1 MNNKEKPRNIYIDVL
16 RIMATAAV
24 LLIHT
29 AAQHWGDEKIPF
41 LTWNVLNIWD
51 AILQWTVPVFIMIS
65 GALYL
70 NRSYVISIKKLY
82 SRSIFR
88 VVMACFCWS
97 FIYAIYQVHIEGG
110 GFARILAL
118 TLDGHYHLWFL
129 YMIVSLYIITPL
141 LKKLSEEDLKYLL
154 IVSLILCFLIPSIM
168 EIKNA
173 VKPFIGN
180 DMISKA
186 LDQIFSPYI
195 IFMKYL
201 KIDYV
206 AYYILG
212 HFLHEREFNAGEL
225 KLLYSLS
232 VVSFIFTPVFSAI
245 ITFFGKQPYGI
256 YGIFTVNM
264 LLESIGVFVLVKQSC
279 LKHGSSSGKTVKII
293 TLLSGCCFG
302 IYLVHALLLEILQ
315 NEFSIDS
322 LSFNPF
328 LSVPIIAFFV
338 FLVSLGIT
346 VIIKKI
352 PLANKYM
359 V

>member
-1 MNNKEKPRNIYIDVL
+1 MNCKEKNRDIYIDIL
-16 RIMATAAV
+16 RIMATVAV

-29 AAQHWGDEKIPF
+29 AAQYWGDKNIPF
-41 LTWNVLNIWD
+41 ITWNVLNVWD

-65 GALYL
+65 GSLYL
-70 NRSYVISIKKLY
+70 NRSYNISVKKIY
-82 SRSIFR
+82 SISIFR
-88 VVMACFCWS
+88 VVTAYLFWS
-97 FIYAIYQVHIEGG
+97 FIYALYQVHLEGG
-110 GFARILAL
+110 GFSRILAL

-154 IVSLILCFLIPSIM
+154 IVSLILCFLIPTIM
-168 EIKNA
+168 ELKNA
-173 VKPFIGN
+173 VKPFIG
-180 DMISKA
+180 SEVLCKA

-212 HFLHEREFNAGEL
+212 HFLHEREFKTGEL

-232 VVSFIFTPVFSAI
+232 VVSFIFTPLFSAI

-264 LLESIGVFVLVKQSC
+264 LLESVGVFVFVKQGC
-279 LKHGSSSGKTVKII
+279 LKHGGSSGKAERII
-293 TLLSGCCFG
+293 IFLSGCCFG

-315 NEFSIDS
+315 NEFSVDS
-322 LSFNPF
+322 LCFNPL
-328 LSVPIIAFFV
+328 LSVPIIASFV
-338 FLVSLGIT
+338 FMVSLGIT

-352 PLANKYM
+352 PVVNKYL